1 VELDLGLE
9 PAGRFEWERLI
20 RRARL
25 DASVMLVALTLAT
38 YANGDGSSVKPGLK
52 RLMNVTGYSKATICR
67 ALARLRELGLLGYV
81 FQASKDG
88 REGTAD
94 EYQLTFPL
102 DLFQRIE
109 MLGPEEER
117 PEIMHNQVSGVRPG
131 SGQTGLSARSHQCDD
146 QVSPV
151 RRPGLTGETPQE
163 QDQPI
168 DHPATVVPDL
178 NGHRGSSEV
187 IHSGPSASQIELAA
201 WNAIR
206 ERS

>member
-1 VELDLGLE
+1 VDLDLGLE
-9 PAGRFEWERLI
+9 PVGRFEWERLI

-38 YANGDGSSVKPGLK
+38 YANGDGSSVKPGQK
-52 RLMNVTGYSKATICR
+52 RIKNVTGYSKATICR
-67 ALARLRELGLLGYV
+67 ALARLREIGLLGYV

-109 MLGPEEER
+109 MISPDEDTDQV
-117 PEIMHNQVSGVRPG
+117 MHSHVSPLRHGSGLTRSHQRDNQVSLVR
-131 SGQTGLSARSHQCDD
+131 Q
-146 QVSPV
+146 
-151 RRPGLTGETPQE
+151 PGLASETPQE

-168 DHPATVVPDL
+168 DHPATVVLDL
-178 NGHRGSSEV
+178 NGHRGSREVVHSE
-187 IHSGPSASQIELAA
+187 PPASSIEAAA

-206 ERS
+206 ERA